1 MSPTH
6 QKQRV
11 HEALAPWHGS
21 GTRGRVARGS
31 GCLLP
36 AGESGT
42 GATRAAL
49 TCHSAPRTADTQGL
63 LSPGGM
69 NTQEGWP
76 RVQRWMPQRQVS
88 PRAVVKDG
96 EPLTE
101 SLGVRARAGH
111 PSWGEGGCPLGWR
124 KGQARCRGEAGCPGW
139 PEQTRGSFQG
149 RGAFQAAPSH
159 GASVPA
165 PCFLGPGWPWR
176 CKQAGPQCWWP
187 GGPWGVGQ
195 WPPLL
200 WSP

>member
-31 GCLLP
+31 GCLPP

-111 PSWGEGGCPLGWR
+111 PSWGEGGCPPR
-124 KGQARCRGEAGCPGW
+124 VEKGASQV
-139 PEQTRGSFQG
+139 SG
-149 RGAFQAAPSH
+149 RGRVSRVARADQGKLSGKRCLPGKGKIQREA
-159 GASVPA
+159 
-165 PCFLGPGWPWR
+165 LGKW
-176 CKQAGPQCWWP
+176 K
-187 GGPWGVGQ
+187 
-195 WPPLL
+195 
-200 WSP
+200 